1 MPYCTIQQLEDRL
14 TASILAQRIVETG
27 ADRVR
32 VLGGYIEWA
41 GARIDALL
49 SVKFD
54 TPAPPSPLLAD
65 ICLSLCLWQ
74 IEADRGITSGEMP
87 PRVQVPY
94 DEAMKML
101 NALASGEMA
110 LPGVLQPSPG
120 AAAGLA
126 VAGHPLRFAPDSPG
140 MEFF

>member
-1 MPYCTIQQLEDRL
+1 MAYCTIQQLEDRL
-14 TASILAQRIVETG
+14 TAPILGQSIPETG
-27 ADRVR
+27 ADRTR
-32 VLGGYIEWA
+32 VLGGYIERA

-49 SVKFD
+49 SVKYT
-54 TPAPPSPLLAD
+54 TPAPSSPLLTD

-74 IEADRGITSGEMP
+74 IEADRGSTSGDVA

-101 NALASGEMA
+101 NALADGAMA
-110 LPGVLQPSPG
+110 LPGAPVTDG
-120 AAAGLA
+120 FAAGMVVQSPVSL
-126 VAGHPLRFAPDSPG
+126 FAADSPG